1 MSFIMAGIAA
11 VQVVGG
17 VVQVAQSESTRRKAE
32 SKQQEAQKK
41 LESLE
46 RNRQPIVNPY
56 ENVTDLSGLLSN
68 PMANLGVATQAA
80 EMQAEQ
86 ADISLANTL
95 DTLRA
100 TGASAGG
107 ATALAQ
113 AALQSKK
120 GVSASIEKQEAQNE
134 QLKAQGEQT
143 LQNQRMAEAQRMQA
157 VDASSR
163 EFMYQEQETRELRQL
178 DRTQNMMDNAEAQ
191 RLQAIADRNAAITS
205 TIGALGNFAGAVAP
219 MPGVNPGDTGGAVN
233 TGGTGGAGG
242 IVSTGGTGGSGYFD
256 IPYVRP
262 SDRRLKTNINK
273 IGVSPRGFNI
283 YTFEYKNE
291 KHGKGV
297 YQGVMS
303 DEVPS
308 KNVVKDNLG
317 YDMVNYSNLDVEF
330 KKVNYEL

>member
-1 MSFIMAGIAA
+1 
-11 VQVVGG
+11 
-17 VVQVAQSESTRRKAE
+17 
-32 SKQQEAQKK
+32 
-41 LESLE
+41 
-46 RNRQPIVNPY
+46 
-56 ENVTDLSGLLSN
+56 
-68 PMANLGVATQAA
+68 
-80 EMQAEQ
+80 
-86 ADISLANTL
+86 
-95 DTLRA
+95 
-100 TGASAGG
+100 
-107 ATALAQ
+107 
-113 AALQSKK
+113 
-120 GVSASIEKQEAQNE
+120 
-134 QLKAQGEQT
+134 
-143 LQNQRMAEAQRMQA
+143 
-157 VDASSR
+157 
-163 EFMYQEQETRELRQL
+163 
-178 DRTQNMMDNAEAQ
+178 MMDNAEAQ